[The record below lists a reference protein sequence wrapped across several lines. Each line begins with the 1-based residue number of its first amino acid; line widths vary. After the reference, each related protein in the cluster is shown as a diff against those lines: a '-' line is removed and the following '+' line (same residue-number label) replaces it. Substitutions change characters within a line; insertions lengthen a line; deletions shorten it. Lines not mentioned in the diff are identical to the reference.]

1 MGQNIGSSGDGLG
14 RRTKSGRELG
24 RKSNQPVSRGG
35 SNTKYIL
42 QFPQF
47 LQIIFWAISLMS
59 GCSIGRQRPLWP
71 FIHSTQ
77 IDWPLP
83 VTNSTRHNQS
93 KWSKTT
99 HRRPFSVNLLA
110 NQFPFPSLFLISLL
124 FPSSNSV
131 IEFLLAPGT
140 SILILK
146 NNIFVYLSSSKIK
159 FERGGVKNLCK
170 NVRNLGNFGCRICSF
185 QTSTWF
191 PSDCRPWPGLYRYP
205 SPFLSSI
212 PIFPPLLP
220 FFSEFRPNFGSVFI
234 GFPLLSPA
242 IRRVVSQFMPKE
254 WPSFAMEKFT
264 IICSS
269 KNIHRW
275 IINLLG
281 EPWNIVMLIIKIKG
295 KKGTKH

>member
-1 MGQNIGSSGDGLG
+1 MIQNHPPPPILRQFVS
-14 RRTKSGRELG
+14 
-24 RKSNQPVSRGG
+24 QPIPLS
-35 SNTKYIL
+35 IP
-42 QFPQF
+42 FP
-47 LQIIFWAISLMS
+47 
-59 GCSIGRQRPLWP
+59 
-71 FIHSTQ
+71 
-77 IDWPLP
+77 
-83 VTNSTRHNQS
+83 NSPS
-93 KWSKTT
+93 
-99 HRRPFSVNLLA
+99 
-110 NQFPFPSLFLISLL
+110 FPFVH
-124 FPSSNSV
+124 SV

-159 FERGGVKNLCK
+159 FEKGGVKNLCK

-191 PSDCRPWPGLYRYP
+191 PSDCRPWPGLYRYS
-205 SPFLSSI
+205 SPFLSLI
-212 PIFPPLLP
+212 PIFLPLLP

-234 GFPLLSPA
+234 GFPLLNPA